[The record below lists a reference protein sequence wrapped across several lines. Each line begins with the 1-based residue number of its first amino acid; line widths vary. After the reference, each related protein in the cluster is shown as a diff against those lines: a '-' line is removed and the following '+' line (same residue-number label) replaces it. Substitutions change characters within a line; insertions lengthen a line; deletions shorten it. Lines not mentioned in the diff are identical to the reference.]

1 MNRYSTTGVGVSR
14 IKQIDELRAAFPADA
29 SVLVTG
35 TCPETVGSL
44 HHELLCSAVD
54 DDEGAVVVTT
64 EDTADGVRRRFDRS
78 RRFASTSGLAVVDE
92 TPKDRRHA
100 EPDRN
105 VWKTSSPVDFSG
117 AMLALRR
124 GYESLAVEYD
134 TVHLLFDTLT
144 TPLVRAD
151 SSTLMRFAHQVL
163 LEGGSTAGLQLFPV
177 FTNVT
182 ATSDVT
188 KLKHLSEGMIEVR
201 KRGGKRQVR
210 LRGSPETPAEW
221 FDLAEYDSAF
231 DIRGFV

>member
-1 MNRYSTTGVGVSR
+1 
-14 IKQIDELRAAFPADA
+14 
-29 SVLVTG
+29 
-35 TCPETVGSL
+35 
-44 HHELLCSAVD
+44 
-54 DDEGAVVVTT
+54 
-64 EDTADGVRRRFDRS
+64 
-78 RRFASTSGLAVVDE
+78 
-92 TPKDRRHA
+92 
-100 EPDRN
+100 
-105 VWKTSSPVDFSG
+105 
-117 AMLALRR
+117 MLALRR

-144 TPLVRAD
+144 TPLVGAD
-151 SSTLMRFAHQVL
+151 SSTLMRFAHQVM